1 MHLEVSTHQT
11 RIVVSSDADATQEDD
26 ADAQARSFM
35 PPRCPENDDV
45 NDEKDDDGEDGDDGD
60 DDDEYTRTTPEV
72 RPTAKYFDDGWK
84 ARALTCTLLLLLEG
98 VRSTSWRRERERE
111 RGTPPVLGAM
121 AENANECE

>member
-11 RIVVSSDADATQEDD
+11 RIVVSSDADATQEDED
-26 ADAQARSFM
+26 AAQARSFM
-35 PPRCPENDDV
+35 PPRCPENEDV
-45 NDEKDDDGEDGDDGD
+45 NDEKDDDGEDGD

-84 ARALTCTLLLLLEG
+84 ARALTCTLLLLLG
-98 VRSTSWRRERERE
+98 VVRSTSWRRERERE
-111 RGTPPVLGAM
+111 GGTPPVLGAM